1 MTETDSPF
9 SGYATFSSFAAS
21 DPELSIFRGFQKLG
35 SRNLLYLQSELLE
48 LENQLREFDQ
58 DDAQKADLDIMLSS
72 KCWEVFSARAQ
83 EQPRE
88 AERMEVIRRIRE
100 LTKEYY
106 EALLLR
112 REIMKLS
119 KPEDRVYEVFKGW
132 FQSETPFVGYGSDLL
147 RDQDDF
153 IALSPAIGDDAL
165 SRSLRNIV
173 GTYLSK
179 GSRDD
184 ATGRVK
190 YYSEKRVSRLV
201 AVITVIAA
209 SLVIQAAIVALYL
222 IKNEALRLAMMAVF
236 TSVFAASLALM
247 TDGRRTDII
256 LATAACAAVLV
267 AFVAAG
273 NDK

>member
-1 MTETDSPF
+1 MTEADSPF
-9 SGYATFSSFAAS
+9 SGYATFASFLAS
-21 DPELSIFRGFQKLG
+21 DPELSIFRGFQQLS

-48 LENQLREFDQ
+48 LENQLKEFDQ
-58 DDAQKADLDIMLSS
+58 DDAQKADLDVMLLS

-88 AERMEVIRRIRE
+88 AERMEVISRIRT

-112 REIMKLS
+112 REIMKLP
-119 KPEDRVYEVFKGW
+119 KPEDRVYKVFKEW
-132 FQSETPFVGYGSDLL
+132 FQSETPFVGYGSRLL
-147 RDQDDF
+147 QDQDDF

-165 SRSLRNIV
+165 SRSLRNLA
-173 GTYLSK
+173 GTYLS
-179 GSRDD
+179 GSRHD
-184 ATGRVK
+184 ATGRIK
-190 YYSEKRVSRLV
+190 YYSERHVSRLV
-201 AVITVIAA
+201 TVVTVIAA
-209 SLVIQAAIVALYL
+209 SLLIEAAVVALYL
-222 IKNEALRLAMMAVF
+222 IKNEALRLAMIAVF